1 VEPEDHE
8 ARHDSR
14 RLNGLAPEL
23 RAKTLILAP
32 GMSASALIID
42 DHPLYR
48 DALTQLLGTMVGES
62 NVKSASSAEEG
73 LRSAAQLPDLRLV
86 VLDFNLPGISGTEA
100 IHVVLARFPEVDVVA
115 VSASEDRLDATSALR
130 AGAKLFIS
138 KAVDTDVMADAI
150 RRTLAGDHS
159 AERQWIT
166 PTAAGVLEADESS
179 PLTPRQLEIL
189 SLLHL
194 PNKEIGLRLGVAE
207 VTVKMHV
214 SSVFRVLGVANRT
227 QAMQAAR
234 RLSLGERQAGS

>member
-1 VEPEDHE
+1 MP
-8 ARHDSR
+8 
-14 RLNGLAPEL
+14 
-23 RAKTLILAP
+23 
-32 GMSASALIID
+32 ASALIID

-48 DALTQLLGTMVGES
+48 DALSQLLGAMLGES
-62 NVKSASSAEEG
+62 AVKAAGCGEEALKFAS
-73 LRSAAQLPDLRLV
+73 QMPDLRLV
-86 VLDFNLPGISGTEA
+86 LMDFNLPGISGTEA
-100 IHVVLARFPEVDVVA
+100 IETVLSRFPYVDVVA

-138 KAVDTDVMADAI
+138 KAVNTDVMAEAI
-150 RRTLAGDHS
+150 RRVIAGDS
-159 AERQWIT
+159 PAEQQWIT
-166 PTAAGVLEADESS
+166 PTGAGVLEADESS

-234 RLSLGERQAGS
+234 RLSLREKQSAS

>member
-1 VEPEDHE
+1 MP
-8 ARHDSR
+8 
-14 RLNGLAPEL
+14 
-23 RAKTLILAP
+23 
-32 GMSASALIID
+32 ASALIID

-48 DALTQLLGTMVGES
+48 DALTQLLGAMLGES
-62 NVKSASSAEEG
+62 NVKSASCGEEA
-73 LRSAAQLPDLRLV
+73 LKFASQMPELRLV
-86 VLDFNLPGISGTEA
+86 LMDFNLPGISGTEA
-100 IHVVLARFPEVDVVA
+100 IEAVLSRFPYVDVVA

-138 KAVDTDVMADAI
+138 KAVNTDVMAEAI
-150 RRTLAGDHS
+150 RRVIAGDS
-159 AERQWIT
+159 PAEQQWIT
-166 PTAAGVLEADESS
+166 PTGAGVLEADESS

-189 SLLHL
+189 SLLYL

-234 RLSLGERQAGS
+234 RLSLREKQSAS

>member
-1 VEPEDHE
+1 MP
-8 ARHDSR
+8 
-14 RLNGLAPEL
+14 
-23 RAKTLILAP
+23 
-32 GMSASALIID
+32 ASALIID

-48 DALTQLLGTMVGES
+48 DALSQLLGAMLGES
-62 NVKSASSAEEG
+62 AVKVAGCGEEALKFAS
-73 LRSAAQLPDLRLV
+73 QMPDLRLV
-86 VLDFNLPGISGTEA
+86 LMDFNLPGISGTEA
-100 IHVVLARFPEVDVVA
+100 IEVVLSRFPYVDVVA

-138 KAVDTDVMADAI
+138 KAVDTDVMAEAI
-150 RRTLAGDHS
+150 RRVIAGDS
-159 AERQWIT
+159 PTEQQWIT
-166 PTAAGVLEADESS
+166 PTGAGVLEADESS

-189 SLLHL
+189 ALLHL

-234 RLSLGERQAGS
+234 RLSLREKQSAS